1 MERYL
6 RFGPT
11 GIFRTTSRNFPFCSV
26 GPKFAV
32 TFWQTGSMPWVLL
45 HRFWVSR
52 EKERFDWKMSF
63 HFSLVTTTGLW
74 SILLAQ
80 WRAPTESNPDLVLRH
95 ATLTH
100 REHCVTTRGQWFDQW
115 RNSPHQGYKRR
126 IRTKKENFMLNQRM
140 MIKRAWR
147 TLLKM
152 FFSKRKPMQSF
163 FPFSES
169 EVRRK
174 VSKEL

>member
-32 TFWQTGSMPWVLL
+32 TFWQTGSMPSVLL

-63 HFSLVTTTGLW
+63 RFSLVTTTGLW

-80 WRAPTESNPDLVLRH
+80 WRAPTESNPDLVLCH
-95 ATLTH
+95 ATLSH
-100 REHCVTTRGQWFDQW
+100 RERCVTTRGQWFDQW

-126 IRTKKENFMLNQRM
+126 IRTKKGEFHVELRNDDQESLRYSCWSYFF
-140 MIKRAWR
+140 R
-147 TLLKM
+147 T
-152 FFSKRKPMQSF
+152 
-163 FPFSES
+163 
-169 EVRRK
+169 
-174 VSKEL
+174 